1 MKIFSKSSSPP
12 SHVKRK
18 IRIFLSKIKIVCRQS
33 TRSQSKRKTMLS
45 SPFGS
50 LSPVASTS
58 SSTTPRAR
66 DHRRRGA
73 PCFFSRAVALT
84 IGNARRTFAAF
95 DDDEDFAKRRRA
107 ARCRASSSSSL
118 DDDDDDDDGDDD
130 GRERAKKK
138 NNVVVVLTRE
148 AGKNEQ
154 MRKIVSQP
162 PFGENVSVLE
172 MPLVESVPAED
183 AERLRETLETKQFQW
198 IIVTSPEA
206 AKVFTNAWVEAGKP
220 EGLNI
225 GTVGGGTTRAL
236 PSQEEMKWA
245 RLFTPTK
252 ALGEVLAEELPLNLD
267 DGDSKDSKNSNREV
281 LYPCSKKA
289 AKTIQNGLSSRGFTV
304 TRLNTYSTEQVTDI
318 PKDVLEK
325 AVEAN
330 VVTFGSPSAV
340 KAWKSLTLDML
351 EERGGKHPTYACIG
365 QTSANACEDCELP
378 DVWHPENPGMEGWA
392 EVVKLCLEQ
401 DESEKWRGIL

>member
-1 MKIFSKSSSPP
+1 
-12 SHVKRK
+12 
-18 IRIFLSKIKIVCRQS
+18 
-33 TRSQSKRKTMLS
+33 MLS
-45 SPFGS
+45 SPFAPRV

-58 SSTTPRAR
+58 SSTTSRAR

-73 PCFFSRAVALT
+73 PCFFSRANAT
-84 IGNARRTFAAF
+84 IGNARRTFAF
-95 DDDEDFAKRRRA
+95 DDDDDFAKRRR
-107 ARCRASSSSSL
+107 ARCRASSSS
-118 DDDDDDDDGDDD
+118 DDDDDGDDDD
-130 GRERAKKK
+130 GRERAKK
-138 NNVVVVLTRE
+138 NVVVLTRE

-252 ALGEVLAEELPLNLD
+252 ALGEVVAEELPLDLD

>member
-1 MKIFSKSSSPP
+1 MLSSSSSPFAAP
-12 SHVKRK
+12 R
-18 IRIFLSKIKIVCRQS
+18 
-33 TRSQSKRKTMLS
+33 
-45 SPFGS
+45 S
-50 LSPVASTS
+50 LSPVVASTS
-58 SSTTPRAR
+58 SSPTSRAR
-66 DHRRRGA
+66 DHRRRKA
-73 PCFFSRAVALT
+73 PCSVSRRANVIVVAKT
-84 IGNARRTFAAF
+84 IGNTNNASRSI
-95 DDDEDFAKRRRA
+95 
-107 ARCRASSSSSL
+107 RCRAASSSS
-118 DDDDDDDDGDDD
+118 DDDDDENNND

-138 NNVVVVLTRE
+138 KKKKNVVVLTRE

-162 PFGENVSVLE
+162 RFGENVSVLE
-172 MPLVESVPAED
+172 MPLVESVPGED
-183 AERLRETLETKQFQW
+183 AARLRETLETKQFQW

-206 AKVFTNAWVEAGKP
+206 AKVFTKAWVEAGKP

-236 PSQEEMKWA
+236 PKQEEMKWA

-392 EVVKLCLEQ
+392 EGVKLCLEQ